1 MEIPG
6 NDIRIKNK
14 TVQDRV
20 DVAGKN
26 PANQKPESATTG
38 QVPGGEQ
45 IALSAKAKG
54 IQKTLETVQTSPDIR
69 SEKVAEIKSQIASN
83 TYQVDS
89 QALAEKILQEIITES
104 QFIEVIENSRQN
116 PLPNLFGYVSIVL
129 FFCRP

>member
-20 DVAGKN
+20 DVAGKK
-26 PANQKPESATTG
+26 PAHQKSESAG

-45 IALSAKAKG
+45 IDLSAKAKG

-69 SEKVAEIKSQIASN
+69 SEKVAEIKNQIANN

-104 QFIEVIENSRQN
+104 QFIE
-116 PLPNLFGYVSIVL
+116 
-129 FFCRP
+129 

>member
-14 TVQDRV
+14 TVQDRM
-20 DVAGKN
+20 DVAGKKS
-26 PANQKPESATTG
+26 ANQKPEPVATG

-54 IQKTLETVQTSPDIR
+54 IQKALETVQTSPDIR
-69 SEKVAEIKSQIASN
+69 SEKVAEIKNQIASN

-89 QALAEKILQEIITES
+89 GALAEKILQEILTES
-104 QFIEVIENSRQN
+104 QFIE
-116 PLPNLFGYVSIVL
+116 
-129 FFCRP
+129 

>member
-20 DVAGKN
+20 DVAGKK
-26 PANQKPESATTG
+26 PAHQKSESAG
-38 QVPGGEQ
+38 QAPRGEQ
-45 IALSAKAKG
+45 IDLSAKAKG
-54 IQKTLETVQTSPDIR
+54 IQKTLETVQASPDVR

-104 QFIEVIENSRQN
+104 QFIE
-116 PLPNLFGYVSIVL
+116 
-129 FFCRP
+129 

>member
-20 DVAGKN
+20 DVAGKKS
-26 PANQKPESATTG
+26 ANQKPEATAAG
-38 QVPGGEQ
+38 QASGGEQ

-69 SEKVAEIKSQIASN
+69 SEKVAEIKSQIADN

-104 QFIEVIENSRQN
+104 QFIE
-116 PLPNLFGYVSIVL
+116 
-129 FFCRP
+129 